1 MRSHHTPSLRRH
13 KASALGVV
21 TLDGNDVYLGRWPA
35 AQKKPPAAVRAEYDR
50 RVAEWLANGR
60 RLTPAPEPQRDGV
73 TVSQLILAFHRHA
86 EAYYR
91 REDGTATSELNEFRY
106 SLRPLRELYGAEPAA
121 DFGPRKLKAVRQRMI
136 DAGWCRTLIN
146 RRVKR
151 VRHVFKWGVA
161 EELVPPDV
169 FDKLAAVGGLAKGRT
184 KAPESEA
191 VEPVAEAHV
200 AATLPFLTA
209 HPRAMVEL
217 QLLTG
222 MRPGEVRLMRA
233 GEIDTGGDVWLYRPS
248 QHKTR
253 HRGKARVVV
262 LGPRAREIVKPFLTL
277 GTQAFLFSPRAA
289 VELRRTEMRARR
301 KSKVQPSQV
310 SRKKR
315 KPQKQPGACYSANT
329 YAQAVAKA
337 VLAANTAAACAK
349 CTKLAPA
356 DRCDA
361 CTAAAIPH
369 WHPHQLRHT
378 HATEVRR
385 RFGLEAAQV
394 ALGHAQAQVT
404 EVYAERDL
412 TLAAKVARQI
422 G

>member
-1 MRSHHTPSLRRH
+1 MRAHRTPSLRRH
-13 KASALGVV
+13 KPSSLGVV
-21 TLDGNDVYLGRWPA
+21 TLDGKDVYLGRWPA

-60 RLTPAPEPQRDGV
+60 RLTPAPAPQPDGV

-86 EAYYR
+86 AAYYR
-91 REDGTATSELNEFRY
+91 REDGTPTGELSEFRY

-161 EELVPPDV
+161 EELVPPHV

-253 HRGKARVVV
+253 HRGKARVVA

-277 GTQAFLFSPRAA
+277 DTQAFLFSPRAA
-289 VELRRTEMRARR
+289 VELRRAQLRARR

-315 KPQKQPGACYSANT
+315 KPKRQPGACYSANT

-349 CTKLAPA
+349 CTKLTPD

-361 CTAAAIPH
+361 CKAAAVPR
-369 WHPHQLRHT
+369 WHPHQLRHNA
-378 HATEVRR
+378 ATRLVQQ
-385 RFGLEAAQV
+385 FGRDVARM
-394 ALGHAQAQVT
+394 ALGH
-404 EVYAERDL
+404 
-412 TLAAKVARQI
+412 RQI
-422 G
+422 SMTPVYPLGDVKKAADAIAGSG